1 MDTQK
6 NKYHSLP
13 TMNAFKDALKDT
25 NSFVANYMRTQY
37 IFADEDF
44 LEQNKELLKQ
54 KMLAFINEC
63 NEFKIR
69 QMLKLIYVLLRAD
82 LACKKILFPE
92 TITLSWSVV
101 HPDEPEMVK
110 IVLKWGAGNYAE
122 IYISQ
127 KGRIEHMS
135 TCITNQQGEVK
146 HLNTSTGS
154 KQPWKAISELAMQA
168 KLNNEQ

>member
-92 TITLSWSVV
+92 TLILSWWHQQGES
-101 HPDEPEMVK
+101 EMVK
-110 IVLKWGAGNYAE
+110 IVLKWGAGNYAK

-146 HLNTSTGS
+146 RLNMSTGL
-154 KQPWKAISELAMQA
+154 KQHWKAISELALQA
-168 KLNNEQ
+168 KLNNEH